1 MRLVLAALTVL
12 VMGCAIA
19 GVGMGRSSAERTPA
33 PSTARD
39 RGRQAAHR
47 RRRRRARPR
56 SRTFEDQG
64 CDRCHA
70 IAAIG
75 ADGQLGPRL
84 DAIDDDAD
92 DVVESIVE
100 PRDHTADGFPEKLM
114 PTDFARRMSDPE
126 ISRLAAFIVAASG
139 GDEAAGEDRRGR
151 RRGPLRARPR
161 ARSRRRLNRPRR
173 PDTLS
178 KRVAGIGARGEDD

>member
-1 MRLVLAALTVL
+1 MRPLLAALTVL
-12 VMGCAIA
+12 VMGCAIT
-19 GVGMGRSSAERTPA
+19 GVGVGRSPAERTPA
-33 PSTARD
+33 PSAAEIQAAGQRIAAGGAALA
-39 RGRQAAHR
+39 RGR
-47 RRRRRARPR
+47 
-56 SRTFEDQG
+56 RTFEDQG

-92 DVVESIVE
+92 DIVDSIAD
-100 PRDHTADGFPEKLM
+100 PRDDVADGYPEKLM
-114 PTDFARRMSDPE
+114 PPDYARRMSEPE

-151 RRGPLRARPR
+151 REDRSGHGRG
-161 ARSRRRLNRPRR
+161 
-173 PDTLS
+173 
-178 KRVAGIGARGEDD
+178 RGRGGD